1 MKNKL
6 ILIQIIIS
14 LGLGILRAE
23 YAGGEDP
30 TPNAPP
36 DSVIYKHTP
45 QGDLKLY
52 FHYPGDRN
60 PYDRKPVIV
69 FFFGGGW
76 AGGNIGQFLPQA
88 EYLLSR
94 GMIAVRADY
103 RVRNRHGTTPDICV
117 EDGKSAVRW
126 IRQNAALIGG
136 DPDRIVASGGSAGGH
151 VAVCTYVVEG
161 LEAEGEDLSI
171 SSRPNLLILFN
182 PVMDLT
188 GELIRSRFGSEEMA
202 LRISPNQ
209 HLSASVPPM
218 IMFFGSDDPLIEP
231 AFQTLNRC
239 RDLGLDAR
247 LWIAYGVS
255 HGFFNRSPLLESTI
269 SLSDK
274 FLVEMGYLKGKPT
287 IKVPPGGKMKLYTL
301 PNH

>member
-1 MKNKL
+1 MKNIL
-6 ILIQIIIS
+6 ILIHLIIS
-14 LGLGILRAE
+14 LGLGPLHAE
-23 YAGGEDP
+23 YTGTEDP
-30 TPNAPP
+30 SCKTPP

-52 FHYPGDRN
+52 FHYPGDWN
-60 PYDRKPVIV
+60 PSDRKPVIV

-76 AGGNIGQFLPQA
+76 AGGNIKQFLPQA
-88 EYLLSR
+88 EYLSGR
-94 GMIAVRADY
+94 GIIAVRADY
-103 RVRNRHGTTPDICV
+103 RIRNRHGTTPDKCV

-136 DPDRIVASGGSAGGH
+136 DPDRIVSSGGSAGGH

-161 LEAEGEDLSI
+161 LEAEDEDLSI
-171 SSRPNLLILFN
+171 SSRPNLLILYN

-188 GELIRSRFGSEEMA
+188 GERFSNRFGSEEMA

-209 HLSASVPPM
+209 HLSLSVPPM
-218 IMFFGSDDPLIEP
+218 IMFFGSDDPLIKP
-231 AFQTLNRC
+231 AIQTLDRC

-247 LWIAYGVS
+247 LWIADGVS
-255 HGFFNRSPLLESTI
+255 HAFFNRSPWLESTI
-269 SLSDK
+269 FLSDK

-287 IKVPPGGKMKLYTL
+287 IKVPPGGRMKLYM
-301 PNH
+301 PPKH